1 MTLNNIRPTVLVV
14 DDTPAILHYLR
25 MVLES
30 DAYVVET
37 ASGGQEALRRLQ
49 EGTADPDVVLLDL
62 QMPGM
67 DGLETLRGILA
78 LRPHQKVIMCSAVSD
93 PEVAREARALGAQ
106 AYLTKPVPH
115 LYLSAALEGALSQ
128 RAAEQAS
135 AGRGQVVTMEPRYQ

>member
-1 MTLNNIRPTVLVV
+1 MTLSKTKPSVLVV

-25 MVLES
+25 TVLEA
-30 DAYVVET
+30 DAYSVET

-49 EGTADPDVVLLDL
+49 EGSSDPDVVLLDL

-78 LRPHQKVIMCSAVSD
+78 LRPRQKVIMCSAVSD
-93 PEVAREARALGAQ
+93 PEVAREARSLGAQ

-115 LYLSAALEGALSQ
+115 LYLSAALEGALAQ
-128 RAAEQAS
+128 RASEQAS
-135 AGRGQVVTMEPRYQ
+135 ALRGQVVTIEPRYQ